1 MVRPSDSAGVCPV
14 TRVRTPSERITLTGR
29 DRMPILTARSVAVP
43 RTGARVTTPLLSLT
57 WTDHVTGHQGFLV
70 VDRLV
75 RGVASGGLRMRPG
88 CTLDEVTGLARGMT
102 MKEALHYDP
111 EARYIPL
118 GGAKGGID
126 CDPRDPAAYGLLVR
140 YLRAV
145 RPYVESCWTTGE
157 DLGLSQDLVDR
168 AAAEAGLVSSIQ
180 AVYPLLDDEATARR
194 RLADAFAVEVD
205 GIGLDELAGGCGV
218 AESVLAALDLA
229 GVPYAGTRVAVQGL
243 GTMGGATARFLTRA
257 GLTVVAVA
265 DIKGTVFNPAGL
277 DVEALLAARD
287 AYGTVDRSALRPADR
302 ELPGDAWL
310 SLDAEVLVPAA
321 VSYTIDTGNQERVR
335 ARWIVEAAN
344 MPVLPAAEA
353 LLAARGVTVLP
364 DVVVN
369 SGTNAWWWW
378 TLFGD
383 IGPDADEA
391 FAHIRRSMRALVE
404 QLLTRAEADGISPRA
419 AAHALVAD
427 RLPVIADRFGWYR

>member
-1 MVRPSDSAGVCPV
+1 M
-14 TRVRTPSERITLTGR
+14 
-29 DRMPILTARSVAVP
+29 
-43 RTGARVTTPLLSLT
+43 TTPLLSLT
-57 WTDHVTGHQGFLV
+57 WTDHVTGRNGFLV

-88 CTLDEVTGLARGMT
+88 CTLEEVTGLARGMT

-111 EARYIPL
+111 AARYVPL

-126 CDPRDPAAYGLLVR
+126 CDPRDPEAYALLVR
-140 YLRAV
+140 YLRAM
-145 RPYVESCWTTGE
+145 RPYVESLWTTGE

-180 AVYPLLDDEATARR
+180 AVYPLLDDATAARR

-218 AESVLAALDLA
+218 AESALAALDRA

-265 DIKGTVFNPAGL
+265 DIKGTIHNPAGL

-287 AYGTVDRSALRPADR
+287 PYGTVDRSVLRPADR
-302 ELPGDAWL
+302 ELPGESWL
-310 SLDAEVLVPAA
+310 SSDAEVLVPAA
-321 VSYTIDTGNQERVR
+321 VSYAIDTGNQARIR

-353 LLAARGVTVLP
+353 MLAARGVTVLP

-383 IGPDADEA
+383 IDADADAA
-391 FAHIRRSMRALVE
+391 FSHIRRSMRALVE
-404 QLLTRAEADGISPRA
+404 QMLARAEADGTSPRA

-427 RLPVIADRFGWYR
+427 RLPVIAERFGWYR

>member
-1 MVRPSDSAGVCPV
+1 M
-14 TRVRTPSERITLTGR
+14 
-29 DRMPILTARSVAVP
+29 
-43 RTGARVTTPLLSLT
+43 TTPLMSLT
-57 WTDHVTGHQGFLV
+57 WTDHVTGRQGFLV

-88 CTLDEVTGLARGMT
+88 CTLEEVTGLARGMT

-111 EARYIPL
+111 DSRYVPL

-126 CDPRDPAAYGLLVR
+126 CDPQDPGAQGLLVR
-140 YLRAV
+140 YLRAM
-145 RPYVESCWTTGE
+145 RPYIESFWTTGE

-168 AAAEAGLVSSIQ
+168 AAEEAGLVSSIQ
-180 AVYPLLDDEATARR
+180 AVYPLLDDETAARR

-218 AESVLAALDLA
+218 AESVLAALDRA
-229 GVPYAGTRVAVQGL
+229 GVAHAGTRVAVQGL

-257 GLTVVAVA
+257 GLKVVAVA
-265 DIKGTVFNPAGL
+265 DVKGTLANPDGL

-287 AYGTVDRSALRPADR
+287 AYGTVDRAALRPGDL

-310 SLDAEVLVPAA
+310 SADAEVLVPAA
-321 VSYTIDTGNQERVR
+321 VSYAVDTANQAGIR
-335 ARWIVEAAN
+335 ARWVVEAAN
-344 MPVLPAAEA
+344 MPVLADAEE
-353 LLAARGVTVLP
+353 LLAARGVVVLP

-383 IGPDADEA
+383 IGADADEA
-391 FAHIRRSMRALVE
+391 FAHIRRSMRALID
-404 QLLTRAEADGISPRA
+404 QTLARAEAEGTTPRA
-419 AAHALVAD
+419 AAHAIVTD
-427 RLPVIADRFGWYR
+427 RLPVIAERFGWYR

>member
-1 MVRPSDSAGVCPV
+1 M
-14 TRVRTPSERITLTGR
+14 
-29 DRMPILTARSVAVP
+29 TA
-43 RTGARVTTPLLSLT
+43 PLMSLV
-57 WTDHVTGHQGFLV
+57 WTDHVTGRRGFLV

-88 CTLDEVTGLARGMT
+88 CTLEEVTGLARGMT
-102 MKEALHYDP
+102 MKEALHYNP
-111 EARYIPL
+111 GGRYVPL

-126 CDPRDPAAYGLLVR
+126 CDPQDPGSYALLVR
-140 YLRAV
+140 YLRAM
-145 RPYVESCWTTGE
+145 RPHIESFWTTGE
-157 DLGLSQDLVDR
+157 DLGLTQDLVDR

-180 AVYPLLDDEATARR
+180 AVYPLLDDEAAARR

-218 AESVLAALDLA
+218 AESALTALDRA

-243 GTMGGATARFLTRA
+243 GTMGGATARFLSRA

-265 DIKGTVFNPAGL
+265 DVKGTIANPAGL
-277 DVEALLAARD
+277 DVEALLRARD
-287 AYGTVDRSALRPADR
+287 AYGTVDRAVLRPGDL

-310 SLDAEVLVPAA
+310 SVDAEVLVPAA
-321 VSYTIDTGNQERVR
+321 VSYAIDAADEHRVT

-344 MPVLPAAEA
+344 MPVLPEAEER
-353 LLAARGVTVLP
+353 LAARGVTVLP

-391 FAHIRRSMRALVE
+391 FAHTRRSMRALVE
-404 QLLTRAEADGISPRA
+404 LMLDRAERDGTTPRA
-419 AAHALVAD
+419 AAHALVTD
-427 RLPVIADRFGWYR
+427 RLPVIAERFGWYR

>member
-1 MVRPSDSAGVCPV
+1 MA
-14 TRVRTPSERITLTGR
+14 
-29 DRMPILTARSVAVP
+29 
-43 RTGARVTTPLLSLT
+43 TPLMSLT
-57 WTDHVTGHQGFLV
+57 WTDHLTGRQGFLV

-88 CTLDEVTGLARGMT
+88 CTLEEVTGLARGMT
-102 MKEALHYDP
+102 LKEALHYDP
-111 EARYIPL
+111 AGRYVPL

-126 CDPRDPAAYGLLVR
+126 CDPRDPEAYPLLVR
-140 YLRAV
+140 YLRAM
-145 RPYVESCWTTGE
+145 RPYIERFWTTGE
-157 DLGLSQDLVDR
+157 DLGLSQDVVDR

-180 AVYPLLDDEATARR
+180 AVYPLLDDEARARR

-205 GIGLDELAGGCGV
+205 GMGLDELVGGCGV
-218 AESVLAALDLA
+218 AEAALTALDRA
-229 GVPYAGTRVAVQGL
+229 GVPYTGTRVALQGL
-243 GTMGGATARFLTRA
+243 GTMGGATARFLSRA

-265 DIKGTVFNPAGL
+265 DLKGTIANPAGL

-287 AYGTVDRSALRPADR
+287 AHGTVDRAALRPGDR

-310 SLDAEVLVPAA
+310 SARAEVLVPAA
-321 VSYTIDTGNQERVR
+321 VSYAIDAENQERVT

-344 MPVLPAAEA
+344 MPVRAEA
-353 LLAARGVTVLP
+353 EPPLAARGVTVLP

-383 IGPDADEA
+383 VGPDAEEA
-391 FAHIRRSMRALVE
+391 FAHTRRAMRALVGRM
-404 QLLTRAEADGISPRA
+404 LARAEAEGITPRA
-419 AAHALVAD
+419 AAHALAAD
-427 RLPVIADRFGWYR
+427 RLPELADRFGWYR

>member
-1 MVRPSDSAGVCPV
+1 M
-14 TRVRTPSERITLTGR
+14 
-29 DRMPILTARSVAVP
+29 
-43 RTGARVTTPLLSLT
+43 TTPLMSLT
-57 WTDHVTGHQGFLV
+57 WTDHVTGRQGFLV

-88 CTLDEVTGLARGMT
+88 CTLAEVTGLARGMT

-111 EARYIPL
+111 AGRYVPL

-126 CDPRDPAAYGLLVR
+126 CDPQDPGAYDLLVR
-140 YLRAV
+140 YLRAM
-145 RPYVESCWTTGE
+145 RPYIEAFWTTGE

-180 AVYPLLDDEATARR
+180 AVYPLLDDERAARR

-218 AESVLAALDLA
+218 AESVLAALDRA
-229 GVPYAGTRVAVQGL
+229 GVPYVGTRVAVQGL

-257 GLTVVAVA
+257 GLKVVAVA
-265 DIKGTVFNPAGL
+265 DVKGTLANPEGL

-287 AYGTVDRSALRPADR
+287 AYGTVDRAALRPGDR

-310 SLDAEVLVPAA
+310 SADAEVLVPAA
-321 VSYTIDTGNQERVR
+321 VSYAVDAVNQAGIR
-335 ARWIVEAAN
+335 ARWVVEAAN
-344 MPVLPAAEA
+344 MPVLAEA
-353 LLAARGVTVLP
+353 EELLAARGVVVLP

-383 IGPDADEA
+383 IGADPDEA
-391 FAHIRRSMRALVE
+391 FAHIRRSMRALID
-404 QLLTRAEADGISPRA
+404 QMLARAEADGTTPRA
-419 AAHALVAD
+419 AAHAIVTD
-427 RLPVIADRFGWYR
+427 RLPVIAERFGWYG

>member
-1 MVRPSDSAGVCPV
+1 M
-14 TRVRTPSERITLTGR
+14 
-29 DRMPILTARSVAVP
+29 TAAP
-43 RTGARVTTPLLSLT
+43 HLSLV
-57 WTDHVTGHQGFLV
+57 WTDHVTGRQGFLV

-88 CTLDEVTGLARGMT
+88 CTLEEVTGLARGMT
-102 MKEALHYDP
+102 LKEALHYDP
-111 EARYIPL
+111 RARYVPL

-168 AAAEAGLVSSIQ
+168 AAAEAGLVSTVQ
-180 AVYPLLDDEATARR
+180 AVFPLLDDEPAARA
-194 RLADAFAVEVD
+194 RLADAFAVRVD
-205 GIGLDELAGGCGV
+205 GIGLDELVGGCGV
-218 AESVLAALDLA
+218 AESVLTALDRA
-229 GVPYAGTRVAVQGL
+229 SVPYRGTRVAVQGL
-243 GTMGGATARFLTRA
+243 GTMGGATARFLARA

-265 DIKGTVFNPAGL
+265 DVKGTVANPDGL

-287 AYGTVDRSALRPADR
+287 AYGTLDRSVLRPDDR
-302 ELPGDAWL
+302 ELPAGAWL
-310 SLDAEVLVPAA
+310 SADAEVLVPAA
-321 VSYTIDTGNQERVR
+321 VSYAVDAAGQARVT
-335 ARWIVEAAN
+335 ARWIAEAAN
-344 MPVLPAAEA
+344 MPVLPEAER

-369 SGTNAWWWW
+369 SATNAWWWW

-383 IGPDADEA
+383 IGPAAEEA
-391 FAHIRRSMRALVE
+391 FAHVRRSMRALTGLV
-404 QLLTRAEADGISPRA
+404 LDRALADGTTPRA
-419 AAHALVAD
+419 AAHALAAD
-427 RLPVIADRFGWYR
+427 RLPVIADRFGPDR

>member
-1 MVRPSDSAGVCPV
+1 M
-14 TRVRTPSERITLTGR
+14 
-29 DRMPILTARSVAVP
+29 
-43 RTGARVTTPLLSLT
+43 TTPLLSLV
-57 WTDHVTGHQGFLV
+57 WTDHVTGRQGFLV

-88 CTLDEVTGLARGMT
+88 CTLEEVTGLARGMT

-111 EARYIPL
+111 ASRYVPL

-126 CDPRDPAAYGLLVR
+126 CDPRDPGAYGLLVR
-140 YLRAV
+140 YLRAM

-157 DLGLSQDLVDR
+157 DLGLTQDLVDR
-168 AAAEAGLVSSIQ
+168 AAAEAGLVSSVQ
-180 AVYPLLDDEATARR
+180 AVYPLLDDEAAARR
-194 RLADAFAVEVD
+194 RLAKAFAVEVD

-218 AESVLAALDLA
+218 AESVLAALDRA
-229 GVPYAGTRVAVQGL
+229 GVPRAGTRVAVQGL
-243 GTMGGATARFLTRA
+243 GTMGGATARFLARA
-257 GLTVVAVA
+257 GLRIVAVA
-265 DIKGTVFNPAGL
+265 DIKGTIANPAGL

-287 AYGTVDRSALRPADR
+287 AYGTVDRVVLRPGDR
-302 ELPGDAWL
+302 ELPGGAWL
-310 SLDAEVLVPAA
+310 STEAEVLVPAA
-321 VSYTIDTGNQERVR
+321 VSYAIDAAGQDRIT

-344 MPVLPAAEA
+344 MPVLPEAEEA
-353 LLAARGVTVLP
+353 LAARGVTVLP

-383 IGPDADEA
+383 VGPDAEEA

-404 QLLTRAEADGISPRA
+404 LMLARAEADGTTPRA
-419 AAHALVAD
+419 AAHAIVAD
-427 RLPVIADRFGWYR
+427 RLPVITERFGWYR

>member
-1 MVRPSDSAGVCPV
+1 M
-14 TRVRTPSERITLTGR
+14 
-29 DRMPILTARSVAVP
+29 TAALP
-43 RTGARVTTPLLSLT
+43 ETAAPFLSLT
-57 WTDHVTGHQGFLV
+57 WTDDITGRRGFLV

-75 RGVASGGLRMRPG
+75 RGVCSGGLRMREG
-88 CTLDEVTGLARGMT
+88 CTLDEVTGLARGMSL
-102 MKEALHYDP
+102 KEALHYDP
-111 EARYIPL
+111 RARYVPL

-126 CDPRDPAAYGLLVR
+126 CDPRDPEAYGLLVR

-168 AAAEAGLVSSIQ
+168 AAAEAGLVSSVQ
-180 AVYPLLDDEATARR
+180 AVYPLLDDETAARA

-205 GIGLDELAGGCGV
+205 GIGLDELVGGCGV
-218 AESVLAALDLA
+218 AESVLTALDRA
-229 GVPYAGTRVAVQGL
+229 GVPYAGTRVSLQGL

-257 GLTVVAVA
+257 GLPVVAVA
-265 DIKGTVFNPAGL
+265 DVKGTIVNPSGL

-287 AYGTVDRSALRPADR
+287 GHGTVDRAALRPADR

-310 SLDAEVLVPAA
+310 SVAAEVLVPAA
-321 VSYTIDTGNQERVR
+321 VSYAVGVEEQARIGAGV
-335 ARWIVEAAN
+335 RWIAEAAN
-344 MPVLPAAEA
+344 MPVLPEAEA
-353 LLAARGVTVLP
+353 LLHARGVRVLP

-383 IGPDADEA
+383 IGADADEA
-391 FAHIRRSMRALVE
+391 FAHTRGAMRTLVD
-404 QLLTRAEADGISPRA
+404 LVLTRAEADGTTPRA
-419 AAHALVAD
+419 AAHTIAAQ
-427 RLPVIADRFGWYR
+427 RLTAVTERFGPCR

>member
-1 MVRPSDSAGVCPV
+1 
-14 TRVRTPSERITLTGR
+14 
-29 DRMPILTARSVAVP
+29 
-43 RTGARVTTPLLSLT
+43 
-57 WTDHVTGHQGFLV
+57 
-70 VDRLV
+70 
-75 RGVASGGLRMRPG
+75 MREG

-111 EARYIPL
+111 ERRYVPL

-126 CDPRDPAAYGLLVR
+126 CDPRDPAAYALLVR
-140 YLRAV
+140 FLRAM
-145 RPYVESCWTTGE
+145 RPYVESVWTTGE
-157 DLGLSQDLVDR
+157 DLGLTQDLVDR

-180 AVYPLLDDEATARR
+180 AVYPLLDDEASARK

-205 GIGLDELAGGCGV
+205 GIGLDELVGGCGV
-218 AESVLAALDLA
+218 AESVLTALDRA

-243 GTMGGATARFLTRA
+243 GTMGGATARFLARA
-257 GLTVVAVA
+257 GLRVVAVA
-265 DIKGTVFNPAGL
+265 DVKGTIAHPEGL

-287 AYGTVDRSALRPADR
+287 AYGTVDRAALRPGDR

-310 SLDAEVLVPAA
+310 STDAEVLVPAA
-321 VSYTIDTGNQERVR
+321 VSYAIDATNQERIT

-353 LLAARGVTVLP
+353 LLAGRAVTVLP

-383 IGPDADEA
+383 IGADADEA
-391 FAHIRRSMRALVE
+391 FTHTRRSMRALVE
-404 QLLTRAEADGISPRA
+404 QMLARAEADGTSPRA
-419 AAHALVAD
+419 AAHAIVAD
-427 RLPVIADRFGWYR
+427 RLPVIAERFGWYR